1 MATAKVLNNWLNW
14 LENVAQPGAR
24 ARDCGADSK
33 HDGHPESLWLD
44 QKKKRA
50 GC

>member
-14 LENVAQPGAR
+14 LENVAQSGAR
-24 ARDCGADSK
+24 VRDCGADRK
-33 HDGHPESLWLD
+33 HDGHPESLWPD